1 MLLQGAE
8 QPRARDR
15 LDGIGVGAERPALP
29 LVFHRGDHQDRNA
42 FRGVLLSVRQK
53 HPGITP
59 GQQHIQDNR
68 LRPHPHQGLLGLA
81 ERPHWEGLK
90 AGPLEELLIDE
101 LRLHMV
107 LHDSTGTRAGSRTH
121 ASAAASGAVLASRY
135 CKGMVAENVEPT
147 PGAAQRHAPAQQ
159 FRELFA
165 ERQPKPVPFT
175 RCCKGMR
182 NLDELLKDGLLIFRG
197 NADAGIGHGKDHRI
211 AGGRQRGRDPDVPA
225 R

>member
-15 LDGIGVGAERPALP
+15 LDGIGVGAECPALP

-42 FRGVLLSVRQK
+42 FRGVLVFQRSQK

-59 GQQHIQDNR
+59 GQQHIQENR
-68 LRPHPHQGLLGLA
+68 LRPHPHQRLLGLA

-107 LHDSTGTRAGSRTH
+107 LDDEHRDARRIEDPRVCRGLGRGTGLPILQGDGGGERRADPR
-121 ASAAASGAVLASRY
+121 
-135 CKGMVAENVEPT
+135 
-147 PGAAQRHAPAQQ
+147 GAAQRHAPAQQ
-159 FRELFA
+159 FREFL
-165 ERQPKPVPFT
+165 QSGNPKPVPFT
-175 RCCKGMR
+175 RCC
-182 NLDELLKDGLLIFRG
+182 
-197 NADAGIGHGKDHRI
+197 IGCAIWTNSSKM
-211 AGGRQRGRDPDVPA
+211 AS
-225 R
+225 